1 MADNST
7 PAPTIDAAAMASF
20 MAGIKARAT
29 AIING
34 RYNFTP
40 DGQKTPLT
48 GLKVTYA
55 GGSANIPCDAVELAK
70 YGDGELVEIECS
82 CVDGDRGTLKPSGKW
97 RIVERPAKP
106 ATNRA
111 GAA

>member
-7 PAPTIDAAAMASF
+7 PAPTADAAAMASF

-34 RYNFTP
+34 RYDFVPEGERT
-40 DGQKTPLT
+40 KRC

-55 GGSANIPCDAVELAK
+55 GGSANITVTEADLAK
-70 YGDGELVEIECS
+70 YGDGELIEIECT

-97 RIVERPAKP
+97 RIVERPTKP
-106 ATNRA
+106 ATSRA